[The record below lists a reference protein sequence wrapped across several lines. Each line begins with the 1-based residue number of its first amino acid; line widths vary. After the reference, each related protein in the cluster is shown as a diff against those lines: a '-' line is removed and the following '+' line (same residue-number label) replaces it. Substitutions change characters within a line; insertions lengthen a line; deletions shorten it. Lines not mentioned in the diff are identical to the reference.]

1 MRRLLTHRAGSLA
14 GVASLL
20 LASACSAAHTTQKP
34 AEVVAP
40 VQPAAVQSVRA
51 QAVAPRA
58 DSATMTPLF
67 FLNGVR
73 ITQEKMQQ
81 IPKESIASVE
91 VLKGKTA
98 IDKYGADAIGGVVL
112 IVTK

>member
-1 MRRLLTHRAGSLA
+1 MIRSLTYRVGSIA

-20 LASACSAAHTTQKP
+20 FASACSTAHTTQKP

-40 VQPAAVQSVRA
+40 VQPAAVQPVRA
-51 QAVAPRA
+51 QAAAPRA
-58 DSATMTPLF
+58 DSASMTPLF

-81 IPKESIASVE
+81 IPK
-91 VLKGKTA
+91 
-98 IDKYGADAIGGVVL
+98 
-112 IVTK
+112 

>member
-1 MRRLLTHRAGSLA
+1 
-14 GVASLL
+14 
-20 LASACSAAHTTQKP
+20 
-34 AEVVAP
+34 
-40 VQPAAVQSVRA
+40 
-51 QAVAPRA
+51 
-58 DSATMTPLF
+58 MTPLF